1 MRAPTLAGCLAAAVV
16 LAAGC
21 SGSQKAYGPTLSEQ
35 VTTTIA
41 VMKSQDPNLERWF
54 DDGSYG
60 YAVFPSVGK
69 GAIGIGGA
77 YGEGEVFEEGRRI
90 GTATLSQ
97 GTIGLQLGGQA
108 YSEVV
113 FFRDKIALETFK
125 LDTLELSAQAS
136 AVAIEAGASADAD
149 YEAGVAIF
157 TMAKGGL
164 MFEASVGGQKFKFT
178 PAD

>member
-1 MRAPTLAGCLAAAVV
+1 MNARTLAGCLVAALV

-21 SGSQKAYGPTLSEQ
+21 SSSQKADGPTLSEQ
-35 VTTTIA
+35 VTDAITL
-41 VMKSQDPNLERWF
+41 MQSRDPNLKRWF

-60 YAVFPSVGK
+60 YAVFPNVGK

-77 YGEGEVFEEGRRI
+77 YGKGEVFEQGKRI
-90 GTATLSQ
+90 GTATMTQ

-113 FFRDKIALETFK
+113 FFKDKRALNTFK
-125 LDTLELSAQAS
+125 ANTLELSAQAS
-136 AVAIEAGASADAD
+136 AVAVKAGGSADAD

-164 MFEASVGGQKFKFT
+164 MLEASVGGQEFKFT
-178 PAD
+178 PTD

>member
-1 MRAPTLAGCLAAAVV
+1 MNTRILVSGLMTAIA

-21 SGSQKAYGPTLSEQ
+21 SSSQKAGSPALSEE
-35 VTTTIA
+35 VTDTIA
-41 VMKSQDPNLERWF
+41 VMKSRDPNLERWF
-54 DDGSYG
+54 DTSHG

-77 YGEGEVFEEGRRI
+77 YGVGEVFEQGKRI
-90 GTATLSQ
+90 GTTSLTQ

-113 FFRDKIALETFK
+113 FFEDRWALDSFK
-125 LDTLELSAQAS
+125 SGDLQLSAQTS
-136 AVAIEAGASADAD
+136 AVAVKAGASADAD
-149 YEAGVAIF
+149 YESGVAVF

-164 MFEASVGGQKFKFT
+164 MFEASVGGQKFDFT
-178 PAD
+178 PME